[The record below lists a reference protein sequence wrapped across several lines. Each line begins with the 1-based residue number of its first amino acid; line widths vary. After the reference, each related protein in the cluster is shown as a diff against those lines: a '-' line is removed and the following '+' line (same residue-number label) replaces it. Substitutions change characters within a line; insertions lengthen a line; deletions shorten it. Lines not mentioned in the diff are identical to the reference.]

1 MARSIARSSSSR
13 STGAARP
20 GRSSARSGCPGGLP
34 LPTLVANAISQDGD
48 ALIPLAV
55 LTGVAA
61 VAGLPGW
68 TVAALA
74 PTCLAIPL
82 AVAAAGG
89 AGLAR
94 ELLRPQRRPTRGG
107 GLGHSPEQ
115 GERFVT

>member
-1 MARSIARSSSSR
+1 MPVAIPIAR
-13 STGAARP
+13 AR
-20 GRSSARSGCPGGLP
+20 RK
-34 LPTLVANAISQDGD
+34 LVVF
-48 ALIPLAV
+48 AV

-61 VAGLPGW
+61 LAGLPGW

-74 PTCLAIPL
+74 LTCLAIPL

-94 ELLRPQRRPTRGG
+94 ELLRPTRGAAAPS
-107 GLGHSPEQ
+107 GLGHNPEQ

>member
-1 MARSIARSSSSR
+1 MSVAIPIARTR
-13 STGAARP
+13 RKLLAF
-20 GRSSARSGCPGGLP
+20 
-34 LPTLVANAISQDGD
+34 
-48 ALIPLAV
+48 AV

-74 PTCLAIPL
+74 LTCLAIPL
-82 AVAAAGG
+82 AVAVAGG

-94 ELLRPQRRPTRGG
+94 ELLRPQRPATGGG

>member
-1 MARSIARSSSSR
+1 MSVAIPIARTR
-13 STGAARP
+13 RK
-20 GRSSARSGCPGGLP
+20 L
-34 LPTLVANAISQDGD
+34 LVF
-48 ALIPLAV
+48 AV

-74 PTCLAIPL
+74 LTCLAIPL

-94 ELLRPQRRPTRGG
+94 ELLRPQRRPAGEG

>member
-1 MARSIARSSSSR
+1 MSVAIPIARTR
-13 STGAARP
+13 RK
-20 GRSSARSGCPGGLP
+20 L
-34 LPTLVANAISQDGD
+34 LVF
-48 ALIPLAV
+48 AV

-74 PTCLAIPL
+74 LTCLAIPL
-82 AVAAAGG
+82 AVAVAGG
-89 AGLAR
+89 GGLAR
-94 ELLRPQRRPTRGG
+94 ELLRPQRRPTGGG

>member
-1 MARSIARSSSSR
+1 MS
-13 STGAARP
+13 
-20 GRSSARSGCPGGLP
+20 
-34 LPTLVANAISQDGD
+34 VAVPIVRTRRNLLAF
-48 ALIPLAV
+48 AV

-74 PTCLAIPL
+74 LTCLAIPL
-82 AVAAAGG
+82 AVALGGG
-89 AGLAR
+89 AGPLR
-94 ELLRPQRRPTRGG
+94 ELLRPGRVSRGAS